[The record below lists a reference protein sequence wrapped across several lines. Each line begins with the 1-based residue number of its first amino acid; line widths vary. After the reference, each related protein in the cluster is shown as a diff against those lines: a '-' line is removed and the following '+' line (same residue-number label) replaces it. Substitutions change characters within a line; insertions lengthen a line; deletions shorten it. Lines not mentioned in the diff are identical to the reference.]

1 MSADSALKGPESAI
15 VAANQAARSLLPFED
30 NRDLDDAGRGFLG
43 TVGQREITD
52 RDGRTVWSLDAYGF
66 LDADCPDTAHP
77 SLWRQSALVAR
88 HGLFEVAEGIYQ
100 VRGFDLSNM
109 TVVEGERGILV
120 IDPLL
125 SVETAAAALA
135 LYRHHRGDR
144 PVSGVLYTHSHADH
158 FGGVKGVVTA
168 EEAGAGLPV
177 IAPQGFLTHAVSE
190 NVYAGT
196 AMARRAAYMYGAALP
211 KGTQGQIGAGLGQT
225 TSTGT
230 VSLIPPSVEIMRTGQ
245 THTVDGIRMVFQ
257 LTPET
262 EAPAE
267 LNIHFPGRAALCM
280 AENAT
285 HNLHNLLTLR
295 GAEVR
300 DPRVW
305 AQYLTQTIQLFGA
318 SSDVAFASHHW
329 PTWGRARVLT
339 FLSDQRDLYAYLHDQ
354 TLRLINQG
362 LTALEIAER
371 MHLPPALEHVWHTHG
386 YYGSVSHNVKAIYQ
400 RYLGWFDGNPAHLWE
415 HPPTEAATRYVEFMG
430 GADEVLRRARRSYAD
445 GDFRWVAQVVNHV
458 LFADPGNTEARELQA
473 DALTQLGYGSE
484 NGTWRNF
491 FLTGALELRH
501 GPVGT
506 PTVTASPDVI
516 SALSLDQLFDSLA
529 IRVDGPAGWD
539 ADITIR
545 WNVHGSEPITWRL
558 HNGVLTHVPGEGP
571 AATEPDLAVTLPEAD
586 LRAVLLGTLPA
597 ADLAARAGIQVSGD
611 PGKLAELMAHLVEPD
626 PDFAIVTP

>member
-1 MSADSALKGPESAI
+1 MSADSALKGPEPAI

-30 NRDLDDAGRGFLG
+30 SRDLDDAGRGFLG
-43 TVGQREITD
+43 TVEQREITD

-135 LYRHHRGDR
+135 LYRRHRGDR
-144 PVSGVLYTHSHADH
+144 PVSGVLYTHSHVDH

-211 KGTQGQIGAGLGQT
+211 KGTHGQIGAGLGQT

-415 HPPTEAATRYVEFMG
+415 HPPTEAAIRYVDFMG

-597 ADLAARAGIQVSGD
+597 ADLAVRAGIQMSGD
-611 PGKLAELMAHLVEPD
+611 PGKLAELLAYLGEPD

>member
-1 MSADSALKGPESAI
+1 
-15 VAANQAARSLLPFED
+15 
-30 NRDLDDAGRGFLG
+30 
-43 TVGQREITD
+43 
-52 RDGRTVWSLDAYGF
+52 
-66 LDADCPDTAHP
+66 
-77 SLWRQSALVAR
+77 
-88 HGLFEVAEGIYQ
+88 
-100 VRGFDLSNM
+100 
-109 TVVEGERGILV
+109 
-120 IDPLL
+120 
-125 SVETAAAALA
+125 
-135 LYRHHRGDR
+135 
-144 PVSGVLYTHSHADH
+144 
-158 FGGVKGVVTA
+158 
-168 EEAGAGLPV
+168 
-177 IAPQGFLTHAVSE
+177 
-190 NVYAGT
+190 
-196 AMARRAAYMYGAALP
+196 
-211 KGTQGQIGAGLGQT
+211 
-225 TSTGT
+225 
-230 VSLIPPSVEIMRTGQ
+230 
-245 THTVDGIRMVFQ
+245 
-257 LTPET
+257 
-262 EAPAE
+262 
-267 LNIHFPGRAALCM
+267 M